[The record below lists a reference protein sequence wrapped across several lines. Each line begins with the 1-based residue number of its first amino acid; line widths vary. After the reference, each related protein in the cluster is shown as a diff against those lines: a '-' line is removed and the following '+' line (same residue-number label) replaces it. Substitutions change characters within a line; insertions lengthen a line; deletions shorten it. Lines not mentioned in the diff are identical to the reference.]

1 MINSLIPEQ
10 LGKRIKM
17 IRIAAGIKQKDL
29 AEKLSIPAP
38 LLSMYEKGNREP
50 PLSFLALF
58 ANHFNI
64 SLSQLFMS
72 VGEAATSA
80 KPDMI
85 SLMSEMKHLIFDLE
99 KQALETR

>member
-1 MINSLIPEQ
+1 MIHSLLPEQ

-38 LLSMYEKGNREP
+38 LLSMYEKGSREP
-50 PLSFLALF
+50 PLFFLASF
-58 ANHFNI
+58 SNHFNMT
-64 SLSQLFMS
+64 LSQLFMS
-72 VGEAATSA
+72 VGESTTSA
-80 KPDMI
+80 KPDII

-99 KQALETR
+99 KQALQAR